1 MVTDDEPP
9 NVQSGCPV
17 YIEEFTD
24 ELSVEVAWTSPTFYD
39 NSGSTVEQNST
50 HTSPVVFLLGR
61 HVVAYY
67 AWDPYENVAKC
78 FVTINVTGSCF
89 FSFLCIIFVL
99 SYLISISKS

>member
-24 ELSVEVAWTSPTFYD
+24 ELSVEVSWTSPTFYD
-39 NSGSTVEQNST
+39 NSGATVDHNST
-50 HTSPVVFLLGR
+50 DRSPVVFPLGR

-67 AWDPYENVAKC
+67 AWDPYQNVASC
-78 FVTINVTGSCF
+78 IVTINVTGSCC
-89 FSFLCIIFVL
+89 FSFLCVIVVL
-99 SYLISISKS
+99 FYLISIS